1 MVMLLVEL
9 FCVAV
14 VCMLVDLFTYKYV
27 RYLDKK
33 ERKKLQAKE
42 TEYLKE
48 MWAEWDKRKEEKK
61 EKTGEIENV

>member
-14 VCMLVDLFTYKYV
+14 VCMLVDLFTYKYI
-27 RYLDKK
+27 RHLDKK

-61 EKTGEIENV
+61 KKTEEIEIV